1 MKKLTVAAI
10 TLLLL
15 SSFSYAQEVADDD
28 FEAGPPESLDINEA
42 VILEDP
48 PALQEAPAVN
58 YLTNLVPGEMQMM
71 EYAAEEKTENQ
82 ITESPDIEQILQ
94 IMSQA
99 EGEAIPMEEENP
111 APLTITELPNSILN
125 ETNRNHPLVVKHR
138 EQYLS
143 EKWLKWLR
151 QVLEDSME
159 YRLYVRKMV
168 QEMDLP
174 PELEYL
180 PVVESNYKTSARSRS
195 GALGMWQFME
205 NSVKPFLQLDEF
217 VDERLD
223 PWKSTSAGL
232 RKLKDNYNQFK
243 DWYLAIGAYNCGAG
257 AMSKAVKKSGQEDFW
272 YLADN
277 ALISNQ
283 TVNYVPK
290 LLAIADLA
298 EHSDF
303 YQIDLPMH
311 EEEYELL
318 VNERDGVFDYIEV
331 NQAYMLSTLA
341 AEMRMSEKTIKH
353 LNPGFTKGFTHPSK
367 KSQIRLPPGMKESGL
382 EALANIKPVSF
393 PFQYKVVSGD
403 SLWSISRKY
412 GVTVQTLCEV
422 NGIKENAILR
432 IGKILYIPEK

>member
-1 MKKLTVAAI
+1 MKKPVAI
-10 TLLLL
+10 TIAFLILTLPL
-15 SSFSYAQEVADDD
+15 FAAKKTKSEKKAEEAQIELPQEADTANTEEDFTSADD
-28 FEAGPPESLDINEA
+28 EYAEGPREDLDINEG
-42 VILEDP
+42 IFLEDILP
-48 PALQEAPAVN
+48 LLDDTALSET
-58 YLTNLVPGEMQMM
+58 LTPEDQTGESK
-71 EYAAEEKTENQ
+71 EETELSEEEKEPEP
-82 ITESPDIEQILQ
+82 IV
-94 IMSQA
+94 
-99 EGEAIPMEEENP
+99 
-111 APLTITELPNSILN
+111 ELPNSLLN
-125 ETNRNHPLVVKHR
+125 ETYRNHPLVIKHR
-138 EQYLS
+138 NQYLS

-159 YRLYVRKMV
+159 YRLYVRKMIE
-168 QEMDLP
+168 EMGLP

-180 PVVESNYKTSARSRS
+180 PVVESNYKTSAKSKS

-223 PWKSTSAGL
+223 PWKSTVAGL
-232 RKLKDNYNQFK
+232 RKLTDNYNQFK

-257 AMSKAVKKSGQEDFW
+257 AMTKAVKKAGQADYW

-277 ALISNQ
+277 SLISAQ
-283 TVNYVPK
+283 TVDYVPK
-290 LLAIADLA
+290 LLAIADIA

-303 YQIDLPMH
+303 YGIDLPMH

-318 VNERDGVFDYIEV
+318 ENERDAIFDYIEV
-331 NQAYMLSTLA
+331 SQAYSLTALA
-341 AEMRMSEKTIKH
+341 AEMRMDEKLIKH
-353 LNPGFTKGFTHPSK
+353 LNPSFTKGFTHPSK
-367 KSQIRLPPGMKESGL
+367 KSEIRLPPGMKESGL
-382 EALANIKPVSF
+382 TALANINPITF

-422 NGIKENAILR
+422 NGMKETDILR